1 MALGESVGD
10 GLEPDMGVIERVAD
24 SVTRSGV
31 RIDAS
36 NVESIVASA
45 MRKEAP
51 FAGRAE
57 FQGVV
62 DALIGLGPIEE
73 LLRDPVVTDVFV
85 NGPDNIWVD
94 RGGVLNRAS
103 CRFTD
108 EAAIRAAIERVIT
121 PLGLRLDHASP
132 IVDARLADG
141 SRLHAVIPPASP
153 DGPIVAIRRFTR
165 AVLTPDDL
173 IRSGAATTEQLEL
186 LSRMVTDR
194 EDFVVSGATGS
205 GKTTLLNVIGSMID
219 PSERLVV
226 VEDAAELAMPGH
238 VVRLEAQPANAEGAG
253 AVTLADLVRSALRLR
268 PDRLVVG
275 EVRGDEALDLVN
287 AMNTGHAGSMST
299 VHANSPE
306 HALWRIETLAL
317 SGRRRVSETAVRRQ
331 VRDTIRHAVQ
341 ITRRHGERTITHV
354 GRIG

>member
-1 MALGESVGD
+1 MAMGPCVEACLESVV
-10 GLEPDMGVIERVAD
+10 GVIDRVAD
-24 SVTRSGV
+24 AVTRSGIRV
-31 RIDAS
+31 DPT

-51 FAGRAE
+51 LAGREE

-62 DALIGLGPIEE
+62 DALIGLGPIER
-73 LLRDPVVTDVFV
+73 LLRDPDVTDVFV
-85 NGPDNIWVD
+85 NGPDDVWVD
-94 RGGVLNRAS
+94 RGGVLQPAP
-103 CRFTD
+103 CRFD
-108 EAAIRAAIERVIT
+108 DDAAVRAAVERIIT

-165 AVLTPDDL
+165 ALLSPDDL
-173 IRSGAATTEQLEL
+173 IRSGTATSEQLGL
-186 LSRMVTDR
+186 LASMVSER
-194 EDFVVSGATGS
+194 EDFVISGATGS

-219 PSERLVV
+219 PSERIVV
-226 VEDAAELAMPGH
+226 VEDAAELALPGH

-253 AVTLADLVRSALRLR
+253 EVDIADLVRSALRLR

-299 VHANSPE
+299 VHANSPD

-317 SGRRRVSETAVRRQ
+317 SGKRRVSETAVRRQ

-341 ITRRHGERTITHV
+341 ITRRQGRRQITHV
-354 GRIG
+354 GRIE

>member
-1 MALGESVGD
+1 MGPRLEAR
-10 GLEPDMGVIERVAD
+10 LEPVMGVIDRVAD
-24 SVTRSGV
+24 AVTRSGIRV
-31 RIDAS
+31 DPT
-36 NVESIVASA
+36 NVESVVASA

-51 FAGRAE
+51 LAGPLE
-57 FQGVV
+57 FQGVI
-62 DALIGLGPIEE
+62 DALIGLGPLER
-73 LLRDPVVTDVFV
+73 LLRDPDVTDVFV
-85 NGPDNIWVD
+85 NAPDDVWVD
-94 RGGVLNRAS
+94 RAGVLERAS
-103 CRFTD
+103 CRFED
-108 EAAIRAAIERVIT
+108 DAAVRAAVERIIT

-132 IVDARLADG
+132 IVDARLVDG

-153 DGPIVAIRRFTR
+153 QGPVVAIRRFTC
-165 AVLTPDDL
+165 ALVSPDDL
-173 IRSGAATTEQLEL
+173 VRSGTASPGQLETL
-186 LSRMVTDR
+186 AQMVSER
-194 EDFVVSGATGS
+194 VDFVVSGATGS

-219 PSERLVV
+219 RSERIVV

-253 AVTLADLVRSALRLR
+253 EVTLADLVRSALRLR

-299 VHANSPE
+299 VHANSPD

-317 SGRRRVSETAVRRQ
+317 SGRRRVSETAVHRQ

-341 ITRRHGERTITHV
+341 LSRRGGRRRITH
-354 GRIG
+354 IGWIG

>member
-1 MALGESVGD
+1 MGSCVATRLESAV
-10 GLEPDMGVIERVAD
+10 GVIDRVAD
-24 SVTRSGV
+24 AVTRSGI
-31 RIDAS
+31 RIDPA
-36 NVESIVASA
+36 NVESVVASA

-51 FAGRAE
+51 LAGPQE
-57 FQGVV
+57 LQGVI
-62 DALIGLGPIEE
+62 DALIGLGPLEQ
-73 LLRDPVVTDVFV
+73 LLRDDAVTDVFV
-85 NGPDNIWVD
+85 NGPDDVWID
-94 RGGVLNRAS
+94 RGGGLEPAS
-103 CRFTD
+103 CRFED
-108 EAAIRAAIERVIT
+108 GAAVRAAVERIIT

-153 DGPIVAIRRFTR
+153 DGPIVAIRRFTH
-165 AVLTPDDL
+165 AVLSAEDL
-173 IRSGAATTEQLEL
+173 VRSGTATAEQLDL
-186 LSRMVTDR
+186 LAKMVSER
-194 EDFVVSGATGS
+194 ADFVVSGATGS

-219 PSERLVV
+219 RSERIVV
-226 VEDAAELAMPGH
+226 VEDASELALPGH

-253 AVTLADLVRSALRLR
+253 EVTLADLVRSALRLR

-299 VHANSPE
+299 VHANSPD

-341 ITRRHGERTITHV
+341 MSRREGGRRITHV
-354 GRIG
+354 GRIE